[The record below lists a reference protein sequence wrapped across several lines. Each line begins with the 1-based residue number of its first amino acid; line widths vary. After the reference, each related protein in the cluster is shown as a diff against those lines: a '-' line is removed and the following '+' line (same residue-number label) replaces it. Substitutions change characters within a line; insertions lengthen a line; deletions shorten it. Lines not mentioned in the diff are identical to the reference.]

1 MGHFPEIQVLM
12 RRILLSAAATLLIA
26 GPAWPAAEEL
36 PDIGT
41 PADTTLTQNDEYQ
54 IGLMVVKGLR
64 DAGKILEDPETT
76 EYLQSI
82 GSRLASHAQDGH
94 QRFTFFVVKDPSIN
108 AFALPGGFIGVNEG
122 LILATENE
130 SELAAVLAH
139 EVAHVTQRHVA
150 RSIQASGRSNLVSAA
165 AMLAAILIGATT
177 GMPADVMTG
186 AIAVAQGAAAQ
197 QRLNFTRSN
206 EYEADRIGIGT
217 MAASGFDPEAM
228 PAFFDTMG
236 RRAGLQG
243 SQIPELLQSHP
254 VTSARIAESRNRA
267 RNYNIPLPPDSVSYG
282 LSRERLRLL
291 SLGSDTDARS
301 YYSQYLANVK
311 IQTDATRY
319 GQALSMMQS
328 GAPEEAIPILQGLA
342 EKHADVMQYRSAL
355 GEAQMATGEKQEALS
370 TFSRALALFP
380 RNVPLTVRYA
390 EALMRANQ
398 PKQAHQILLDLFN
411 TVYPTP
417 EQCRLIALAANSAG
431 DVGDAYYYMSEYH
444 VMSGDLML
452 ALNQLQLALA
462 VPNLSEV
469 QRARFQARLDE
480 LREYLPKGSKER
492 VAAGPPDQRPEPDQR
507 QPQPR

>member
-1 MGHFPEIQVLM
+1 MGEFLEIQALM
-12 RRILLSAAATLLIA
+12 RRILLSAAVALLA
-26 GPAWPAAEEL
+26 CGPAWPAEDL

-64 DAGKILEDPETT
+64 DAGKVLEDPEAT
-76 EYLQSI
+76 EYLQSV

-130 SELAAVLAH
+130 SELAGVLAH
-139 EVAHVTQRHVA
+139 EIAHVTQRHVA
-150 RSIQASGRSNLVSAA
+150 RSIQAEGRSSLVSTA

-186 AIAVAQGAAAQ
+186 AIAVAQGASAQ

-217 MAASGFDPEAM
+217 MAASGFDPLAM

-243 SQIPELLQSHP
+243 SQVPELLQSHP
-254 VTSARIAESRNRA
+254 VTTARIAESRNRA
-267 RNYNIPLPPDSVSYG
+267 HTYNIPLPPDSVSYG
-282 LSRERLRLL
+282 LTRERLRLL
-291 SLGSDTDARS
+291 SLGSDIDARS
-301 YYSQYLANVK
+301 YYTQYLATEK
-311 IQTDATRY
+311 TRTDATRY
-319 GQALSMMQS
+319 GQALSLMQS
-328 GAPEEAIPILQGLA
+328 GAPEEAIPILQGLS

-355 GEAQMATGEKQEALS
+355 GEAQMAIGEKQESLS
-370 TFSRALALFP
+370 TFARALELFP

-417 EQCRLIALAANSAG
+417 EQCRLIAMAANSAG

-480 LREYLPKGSKER
+480 LREYLPKGKAR
-492 VAAGPPDQRPEPDQR
+492 VAAGPPDKRPEPDQR
-507 QPQPR
+507 SPQPR